1 MLLMS
6 RGCLGNALPT
16 KMFANFRDAA
26 STCFAQCL
34 STRAEMSKRF
44 CIERRGGARHCKH
57 AQDERASG
65 NTNQDAVGAVCAGL

>member
-1 MLLMS
+1 MLLIS

-44 CIERRGGARHCKH
+44 CIERHGVARHCKH
-57 AQDERASG
+57 ARDEKANGSI
-65 NTNQDAVGAVCAGL
+65 NQDAVGVVSVDP